1 MTDSGRSFALEHLFS
16 LEGRIAVVTGGTGVL
31 GGVVAR
37 GLHQAGAQVVVIGR
51 SRAKV
56 DAINAASEPGL
67 SAIEADVRDSASVES
82 ARDIVLERFG
92 EIDILVNMAGGNIPA
107 ATATADRGFFGL
119 EDEAVREVLDLN
131 LMGTVIP
138 TRIFGEVLV
147 KSTRGASIVNI
158 SSVAAAKPLT
168 RVVGYAAAKSAIEN
182 FTKWAAADL
191 ARTHGYTV
199 RVNAIAPGF
208 YIGEQ
213 NRALLLEPD
222 GSLTE
227 RGRLVIDH
235 TPAGRFGNPEE
246 LIGAIVWLCGP
257 GASFVT
263 GTVIPI
269 DGGFTAF
276 AGV

>member
-1 MTDSGRSFALEHLFS
+1 MNDSIRNLFS
-16 LEGRIAVVTGGTGVL
+16 LEGRAAVVTGGTGVL

-37 GLHQAGAQVVVIGR
+37 GLRDAGARVVILGR
-51 SRAKV
+51 SETKI
-56 DAINAASEPGL
+56 AILNNGSESGL
-67 SAIEADVRDSASVES
+67 SAIQTDVRDATSVER
-82 ARDIVLERFG
+82 ARDRILDQFG
-92 EIDILVNMAGGNIPA
+92 GIDILVNMAGGNLPA
-107 ATATADRGFFGL
+107 ATATPDRGFFGL
-119 EDEAVREVLDLN
+119 DDDAIRQVIDLN
-131 LMGTVIP
+131 LMGTLIP
-138 TRIFGEVLV
+138 TRVFGEALV
-147 KSTRGASIVNI
+147 TSTKGASIVNI

-182 FTKWAAADL
+182 FTRWAAADL

-213 NRALLLEPD
+213 NRALLLNED

-227 RGRLVIDH
+227 RGQLVIDH

-246 LIGAIVWLCGP
+246 LIGAIIWLCSP
-257 GASFVT
+257 AASFVT
-263 GTVIPI
+263 GTTIPI

-276 AGV
+276 NGV

>member
-1 MTDSGRSFALEHLFS
+1 MSAL
-16 LEGRIAVVTGGTGVL
+16 
-31 GGVVAR
+31 
-37 GLHQAGAQVVVIGR
+37 Q
-51 SRAKV
+51 
-56 DAINAASEPGL
+56 
-67 SAIEADVRDSASVES
+67 ADVRDSASVET
-82 ARDIVLERFG
+82 ARDIVLNRFEG
-92 EIDILVNMAGGNIPA
+92 VDILVNMAGGNIPA
-107 ATATADRGFFGL
+107 ATATAERGFFGL
-119 EDEAVREVLDLN
+119 EDAAVRDVIDLN

-138 TRIFGEVLV
+138 TRVFGEALV
-147 KSTRGASIVNI
+147 KSTKGASIVNI
-158 SSVAAAKPLT
+158 SSVSAAKPLT
-168 RVVGYAAAKSAIEN
+168 RVIGYAAAKSAIEN

-208 YIGEQ
+208 YLGEQ
-213 NRALLLEPD
+213 NRAMLLEPD

-227 RGRLVIDH
+227 RGKLVIDH

-246 LIGAIVWLCGP
+246 LVGAIVWLCGP

-263 GTVIPI
+263 GTIIPI